1 MTRSTTVV
9 DTNIPLLMDDN
20 NANPYNRKKPWHKN
34 KATEVK
40 SADSMFFAEDDDST
54 NTTQTTTQPGEDWEK
69 RFKGLQKTHQAQ
81 KEEWQ
86 TKMAEIESQL
96 AAKGKAVEA
105 LPNSAEELEKL
116 KANDP
121 ALYDK
126 VEKLSQYFVQR
137 DTADIKSKIEATEK
151 KEYELAKKEAR
162 AELLKAHPDV
172 YTVVESEVFKEW
184 AESQPKEIQNWV
196 YNNPTNS
203 TLAIKALDL
212 FKAEVSATK
221 KESKKPSNQTRLDD
235 ASSLVS
241 TRMTQTPADTSK
253 KTWTRQEIQRLSM
266 EEYDKYE
273 AEIDLAIREGR
284 VK

>member
-1 MTRSTTVV
+1 LS
-9 DTNIPLLMDDN
+9 DDD
-20 NANPYNRKKPWHKN
+20 NANPYNMKKPWHKS
-34 KATEVK
+34 KHKEVK
-40 SADSMFFAEDDDST
+40 TADSMFYGDEDDTPNPRAAS
-54 NTTQTTTQPGEDWEK
+54 TQPGEDWEK

-86 TKMAEIESQL
+86 TRMAEIESQL
-96 AAKGKAVEA
+96 STKEKAVEA
-105 LPNSAEELEKL
+105 LPNSAEELDKL
-116 KANDP
+116 KAIDP
-121 ALYDK
+121 ILFAK

-137 DTADIKSKIEATEK
+137 DTADIKTKIEATEK

-172 YTVVESEVFKEW
+172 YTVVETDEFKEW
-184 AESQPKEIQNWV
+184 AENQPKEIQNWV

-203 TLAIKALDL
+203 ALAIKAIGL
-212 FKAEVSATK
+212 FKAEVSTTK
-221 KESKKPSNQTRLDD
+221 KESRKNSNQSGLDD

-241 TRMTQTPADTSK
+241 TRMTQTPADTSR

-273 AEIDLAIREGR
+273 AEIDLAVREGR